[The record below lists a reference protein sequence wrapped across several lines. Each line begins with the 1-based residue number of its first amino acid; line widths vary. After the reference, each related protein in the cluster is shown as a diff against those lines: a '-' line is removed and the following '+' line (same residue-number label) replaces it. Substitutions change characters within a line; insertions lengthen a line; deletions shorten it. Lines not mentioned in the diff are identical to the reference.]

1 MKNIY
6 KLELV
11 RGCESWGVKISLL
24 FGCGISVAQW
34 MFNVLPVAFYQ
45 NTYMV
50 SDYSMK
56 YLFNVFNNW
65 IGAQTY
71 TFSYL
76 YFFLIPLFAAL
87 PHAGSFFQ
95 DIDYHMIEELCI
107 REERKHYYRSK
118 YVAAFISGGMVAI
131 IPLMFNF
138 ILTAAVLPF
147 VKPQAADYTTL
158 IGMRSTL
165 GDFYFVHPMLYVCIF
180 LMIIFVFGGILA
192 TVAFIATYYTD
203 HMFIVLITPFVLSV
217 FLNSL
222 FSMLGLTDWQMVF
235 FLNPGY
241 SGNRILPIML
251 EGLIIMAGT
260 FWIFVVKGSKDDIC

>member
-1 MKNIY
+1 M
-6 KLELV
+6 
-11 RGCESWGVKISLL
+11 
-24 FGCGISVAQW
+24 A
-34 MFNVLPVAFYQ
+34 
-45 NTYMV
+45 

-56 YLFNVFNNW
+56 YPFNVFNNW

-76 YFFLIPLFAAL
+76 YFFLIPLFVAL

-95 DIDYHMIEELCI
+95 DIDYHMIEESCI

-138 ILTAAVLPF
+138 ILTSAVLPF

-180 LMIIFVFGGILA
+180 LMIIFVFGGILS

-203 HMFIVLITPFVLSV
+203 HMFIVLITPFVFSV

-251 EGLIIMAGT
+251 EGFIIMAGT

>member
-56 YLFNVFNNW
+56 YPFNVFNNW

-76 YFFLIPLFAAL
+76 YFFLIW
-87 PHAGSFFQ
+87 S
-95 DIDYHMIEELCI
+95 
-107 REERKHYYRSK
+107 
-118 YVAAFISGGMVAI
+118 YVKI
-131 IPLMFNF
+131 
-138 ILTAAVLPF
+138 
-147 VKPQAADYTTL
+147 
-158 IGMRSTL
+158 
-165 GDFYFVHPMLYVCIF
+165 
-180 LMIIFVFGGILA
+180 
-192 TVAFIATYYTD
+192 
-203 HMFIVLITPFVLSV
+203 
-217 FLNSL
+217 
-222 FSMLGLTDWQMVF
+222 
-235 FLNPGY
+235 
-241 SGNRILPIML
+241 
-251 EGLIIMAGT
+251 
-260 FWIFVVKGSKDDIC
+260 

>member
-1 MKNIY
+1 MTWERLLQKKEQFCQIREHIP
-6 KLELV
+6 KEALESFDKSFDVEYAHNSTAIEGNTLTLIQT
-11 RGCESWGVKISLL
+11 RA
-24 FGCGISVAQW
+24 ISV
-34 MFNVLPVAFYQ
+34 
-45 NTYMV
+45 
-50 SDYSMK
+50 S
-56 YLFNVFNNW
+56 
-65 IGAQTY
+65 Y
-71 TFSYL
+71 THLDVYKR
-76 YFFLIPLFAAL
+76 
-87 PHAGSFFQ
+87 Q
-95 DIDYHMIEELCI
+95 
-107 REERKHYYRSK
+107 
-118 YVAAFISGGMVAI
+118 
-131 IPLMFNF
+131 
-138 ILTAAVLPF
+138 F